1 VRAAHEERF
10 VTQISLDDIET
21 LARAESERMRH
32 YYIGVEHLFVA
43 LTQLEGGITGG
54 VLEQVGQSPRY
65 IRYAI
70 REAIGRGDGT
80 RRWAGY
86 HHTPRAE
93 RVLYEAR
100 RVIGIGTI
108 RPDDR
113 VLLLTI
119 LEEGNSVPV
128 RLLREARVDIN
139 ALWRTTIEWSGDVPH
154 AGLPEKAIAGGETL
168 GAEERAVLAEMFRHY
183 ARIHVEQVFNK
194 LAGAFSG
201 TTVLLVR
208 PQHHDGR
215 TDARVVVKL
224 DDRQAIM
231 WEKNRYDSFVRDRL
245 PAQTAR
251 IAADPTLPDGSLL
264 AGLKYTFVRT
274 GGDDLPTNL
283 LSFVADQPPDRVDE
297 FLYKSLYQVFGETW
311 WGQRQPYTFTA
322 GLEYDLMLPPV
333 LVVEPLEDGEVPTGV
348 PAYSPGPDWPP
359 RRAFLPG
366 DVIALEGFAVVRARR
381 ERGMLRL
388 ASGAGAEASNY
399 RGRID
404 VYNLNVDPRRF
415 WRGEPVDRLVVR
427 VRQTREDLL
436 QARVAALEPNFDI
449 LRDTLPFAGIGNQAR
464 PLPNPLRAYAQVLAS
479 TVVGTTSTI
488 HGDLHTGN
496 ILVGPGGAAWLI
508 DFEWAREGH
517 TLFDWAV
524 LEVSLLLDHVAP
536 CVGDD
541 WESVHQV
548 AMLLDALNQRGAPLV
563 VSAGSQVAQALR
575 PVMEVRRIVRE
586 LLARDGDPAEY
597 FLALAMAGLR
607 ASGWRERPLG
617 ARRLAYLL
625 SALAIDA
632 DWRAR
637 HTYEATTG
645 DATADPSL
653 GQGYDSLIDPAG

>member
-1 VRAAHEERF
+1 M
-10 VTQISLDDIET
+10 TQVSLDDIET

-32 YYIGVEHLFVA
+32 YFIGVEHLFIA
-43 LTQLEGGITGG
+43 LTQLEGGITSG

-70 REAIGRGDGT
+70 REAAGRGDGT

-113 VLLLTI
+113 VLLLMI
-119 LEEGNSVPV
+119 LEESNSLPV
-128 RLLREARVDIN
+128 RLLREARVDID

-154 AGLPEKAIAGGETL
+154 AGLPEKAIEGGEAL
-168 GAEERAVLAEMFRHY
+168 GAEERAVLAEMFRRY
-183 ARIHVEQVFNK
+183 ARIHVEQVFNAS
-194 LAGAFSG
+194 AGAFSG

-208 PQHHDGR
+208 PQHSDGR

-283 LSFVADQPPDRVDE
+283 LRFVAEQPPDRVDE
-297 FLYKSLYQVFGETW
+297 FLYKGLYQVFGETW

-322 GLEYDLMLPPV
+322 GLEYDLMLPPA
-333 LVVEPLEDGEVPTGV
+333 LVVDALDERDIPTGV
-348 PAYSPGPDWPP
+348 PAYSPGPEWPP
-359 RRAFLPG
+359 RRTFLPG
-366 DVIALEGFAVVRARR
+366 DIIALEGFAVVRARR

-404 VYNLNVDPRRF
+404 VYHLNVDPRRY

-427 VRQTREDLL
+427 VRQTRADVL
-436 QARVAALEPNFDI
+436 QERVAALEPDFDM
-449 LRDTLPFAGIGNQAR
+449 LRDTLPFAGAESRAR
-464 PLPNPLRAYAQVLAS
+464 LLPNPLRAYGQVLAS

-496 ILVGPGGAAWLI
+496 ILVGPGGDAWLI

-536 CVGDD
+536 CAGNN
-541 WESVHQV
+541 WASAHQV
-548 AMLLDALNQRGAPLV
+548 AALLDVLNQRGGLPPA
-563 VSAGSQVAQALR
+563 SGSSRMAEALR
-575 PVMEVRRIVRE
+575 PVIEVRHIVGE

-597 FLALAMAGLR
+597 FTALAMAALR

-617 ARRLAYLL
+617 ARRLAYLA
-625 SALAIDA
+625 SALAIEA

-645 DATADPSL
+645 DATADPTL

>member
-1 VRAAHEERF
+1 M
-10 VTQISLDDIET
+10 TQIALEDIET

-32 YYIGVEHLFVA
+32 YYIGVEHLFIA

-65 IRYAI
+65 VRYAI
-70 REAIGRGDGT
+70 REAVGRGDGT

-86 HHTPRAE
+86 HQTPRAE
-93 RVLYEAR
+93 RVLHEAR

-119 LEEGNSVPV
+119 LEEGDSLPV
-128 RLLREARVDIN
+128 RLLRGARVDID

-154 AGLPEKAIAGGETL
+154 AGLPEKAIQGGDAL
-168 GAEERAVLAEMFRHY
+168 NADERAVLAEMFRRY
-183 ARIHVEQVFNK
+183 ARIHVEQVFNAA
-194 LAGAFSG
+194 AGAFSG

-208 PQHHDGR
+208 PQHPDGR
-215 TDARVVVKL
+215 SDARVVVKL

-251 IAADPTLPDGSLL
+251 IAADPTLPDGSHL

-274 GGDDLPTNL
+274 AGDDLPTNL
-283 LSFVADQPPDRVDE
+283 LRFVAEQPPDRVDA
-297 FLYKSLYQVFGETW
+297 FLYNSLYRVFGETW

-322 GLEYDLMLPPV
+322 GLEYDLLLPPA
-333 LVVEPLEDGEVPTGV
+333 LVVEALDGDEVPTGV

-359 RRAFLPG
+359 RRTFTPG
-366 DVIALEGFAVVRARR
+366 DIIALEGFAVVRARR

-404 VYNLNVDPRRF
+404 VYNLNVDPRRY
-415 WRGEPVDRLVVR
+415 WRGEPVERLMVR
-427 VRQTREDLL
+427 VRQTREDVL
-436 QARVAALEPNFDI
+436 QTRVALLEPDFD
-449 LRDTLPFAGIGNQAR
+449 LMRETLPFAGSEGRAR
-464 PLPNPLRAYAQVLAS
+464 LIPNPLRAYGQVLAS
-479 TVVGTTSTI
+479 PIAGTTSTI

-496 ILVGPGGAAWLI
+496 ILVGPGGDAWLI

-536 CVGDD
+536 CVGQS
-541 WESVHQV
+541 WAAVRMV
-548 AMLLDALNQRGAPLV
+548 AALLDALNQRRPLPPT
-563 VSAGSQVAQALR
+563 AEPPIAEALR
-575 PVMEVRRIVRE
+575 PVLAVRRIAAE
-586 LLARDGDPAEY
+586 LLARESAPAEY
-597 FLALAMAGLR
+597 FTALSMAALR

-617 ARRLAYLL
+617 ARRLAYLA
-625 SALAIDA
+625 SALAIEA

-637 HTYEATTG
+637 RTYEATTG
-645 DATADPSL
+645 DATADPTL